1 MARRKNVKRIDP
13 RYFLNETVNR
23 NDDGSVLEEGP
34 TWGSNRTV
42 RSRSDLVRAPG
53 TLGVPDDL
61 ARRVPR
67 SELPAAHRVPDADS
81 DSIPDTIDRELVDAE
96 TGEEVPLNFD
106 GTRWTPDVPDPRGA
120 LGDPDIP
127 MPKKIEQTRLDEAP
141 RPGGNWASK
150 PPQNPAK
157 GYNPYLDPTGGG
169 VDKHGRER
177 SADSPDYTPPQRRD
191 EDALQE
197 AEAEETALNSPGE
210 AGRQWAVK
218 NLAVAVDI
226 ALGSGLHP
234 DQIRERVEATLPR
247 RVK

>member
-141 RPGGNWASK
+141 RPGGNSVV
-150 PPQNPAK
+150 
-157 GYNPYLDPTGGG
+157 
-169 VDKHGRER
+169 VDE
-177 SADSPDYTPPQRRD
+177 
-191 EDALQE
+191 ALQE

-234 DQIRERVEATLPR
+234 DQIRERVELALPR